1 LSEKIG
7 NAMTVADKP
16 VGKGRPYLTGIERKF
31 LDDELIVTKTDKGGR
46 ITYANRTFLRVA
58 ALTEPETLGKPHN
71 LIRHPD
77 MPRVV
82 FKLLWDTL
90 GAGREI
96 FAYVINR
103 ANNGDYYWV
112 FAHITPSHDIGGNVI
127 GYHSNRRT
135 ADSRIVNDVVTPLYQ
150 QLLAEEAK
158 HSRIREGMAASEAM
172 LMAMLRERGLNYE
185 QLIFSL

>member
-1 LSEKIG
+1 
-7 NAMTVADKP
+7 MTLADAP
-16 VGKGRPYLTGIERKF
+16 PGKSRPFLTGVERPF
-31 LDDELIVTKTDKGGR
+31 HDDELIVTKTDKGGR

-58 ALTEPETLGKPHN
+58 ALTEEKALGQPHN

-90 GAGREI
+90 GAGNEI
-96 FAYVINR
+96 FAYVLNR
-103 ANNGDYYWV
+103 AVNGDHYWV
-112 FAHITPSHDIGGNVI
+112 FAHVTPSRDTGGNII
-127 GYHSNRRT
+127 GFHSSRRT
-135 ADSRIVNDVVTPLYQ
+135 ADKRIVNDIISPLYKS
-150 QLLAEEAK
+150 LLAEEAK

-172 LMAMLRERGLNYE
+172 LVGLLRDRGLSYE

>member
-1 LSEKIG
+1 
-7 NAMTVADKP
+7 MTDADAGP
-16 VGKGRPYLTGIERKF
+16 GRPRPPLTGIARPF
-31 LDDELIVTKTDKGGR
+31 QDDEIIVTKTDKAGR

-58 ALTEPETLGKPHN
+58 ALSEDQTLGKPHN

-90 GAGREI
+90 GAGNEI
-96 FAYVINR
+96 FAYVLNR
-103 ANNGDYYWV
+103 AVNGDHYWV
-112 FAHITPSHDIGGNVI
+112 FAHVTPSRDTGGNII
-127 GYHSNRRT
+127 GYHSSRRT
-135 ADSRIVNDVVTPLYQ
+135 ADKRIVNDIISPLYK

-172 LMAMLRERGLNYE
+172 LMGLLRDRGVSYE

>member
-1 LSEKIG
+1 
-7 NAMTVADKP
+7 MTIADAP
-16 VGKGRPYLTGIERKF
+16 PGKTRPSLTGVERAF
-31 LDDELIVTKTDKGGR
+31 HDDELIVTKTDKGGR

-58 ALTEPETLGKPHN
+58 AMTESQALGQPHN

-90 GAGREI
+90 GAGNEI
-96 FAYVINR
+96 FAYVLNR
-103 ANNGDYYWV
+103 ALNGDHYWV
-112 FAHITPSHDIGGNVI
+112 FAHVTPSRDTGGAIV
-127 GYHSNRRT
+127 GYHSSRRT
-135 ADSRIVNDVVTPLYQ
+135 ADRRIVNDIISPLYK

-172 LMAMLRERGLNYE
+172 LMGLLRDRGVSYE